1 MNQQPKT
8 RIIKEIS
15 PQWDEL
21 MRLVSQIKFGQVVLR
36 IQNNEVIIAEY
47 TITRK
52 KGEEVDGFEVF
63 PL

>member
-8 RIIKEIS
+8 RIVKEIS

-36 IQNNEVIIAEY
+36 IQNSEVIIAEY
-47 TITRK
+47 TITRQ

>member
-1 MNQQPKT
+1 MNQQQKP
-8 RIIKEIS
+8 RVIKEVS
-15 PQWDEL
+15 PQWDEI
-21 MRLVSQIKFGQVVLR
+21 MRLVAQIKFGQVILK

-52 KGEEVDGFEVF
+52 KGEENEPFEVF

>member
-1 MNQQPKT
+1 MNQQPKP
-8 RIIKEIS
+8 RIVKEIS

-36 IQNNEVIIAEY
+36 IQNSEVIIAEY

-52 KGEEVDGFEVF
+52 KGEEVDGFEAF